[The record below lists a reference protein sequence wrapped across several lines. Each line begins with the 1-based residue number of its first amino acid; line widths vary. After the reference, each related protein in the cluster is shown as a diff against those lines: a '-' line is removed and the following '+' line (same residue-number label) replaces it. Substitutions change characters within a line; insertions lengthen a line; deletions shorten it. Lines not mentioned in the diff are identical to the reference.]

1 MKKSKMTRSK
11 KAIFAGFLSAAMVAQ
26 SVSAFA
32 AEAGG
37 EYLPDL
43 QTQNQEVVSET
54 AGESSTAAETAPEE
68 TVAPETAVQTEENSV
83 ATQEASVEKKTFTD
97 AEIAANDGVIYLA
110 NCGSS
115 DTSVTPSGSK
125 RGYHTERILP
135 LSVRQDHL

>member
-54 AGESSTAAETAPEE
+54 AGESSPAAETAPEE
-68 TVAPETAVQTEENSV
+68 TVAPETVVQSV
-83 ATQEASVEKKTFTD
+83 F
-97 AEIAANDGVIYLA
+97 
-110 NCGSS
+110 
-115 DTSVTPSGSK
+115 
-125 RGYHTERILP
+125 
-135 LSVRQDHL
+135 

>member
-54 AGESSTAAETAPEE
+54 AGESSPAP
-68 TVAPETAVQTEENSV
+68 
-83 ATQEASVEKKTFTD
+83 
-97 AEIAANDGVIYLA
+97 LA
-110 NCGSS
+110 
-115 DTSVTPSGSK
+115 
-125 RGYHTERILP
+125 HHLP
-135 LSVRQDHL
+135 QKHAGARLRPV

>member
-54 AGESSTAAETAPEE
+54 AGESSPAAETAPGRNRC
-68 TVAPETAVQTEENSV
+68 TGNSG
-83 ATQEASVEKKTFTD
+83 ADRGKFCYNTGSVCGEKDF
-97 AEIAANDGVIYLA
+97 YRCR
-110 NCGSS
+110 NC
-115 DTSVTPSGSK
+115 SK
-125 RGYHTERILP
+125 
-135 LSVRQDHL
+135 

>member
-54 AGESSTAAETAPEE
+54 AGKVPLL
-68 TVAPETAVQTEENSV
+68 QK
-83 ATQEASVEKKTFTD
+83 QHRKKPLHRKQQYRQRK
-97 AEIAANDGVIYLA
+97 ILLQHR
-110 NCGSS
+110 
-115 DTSVTPSGSK
+115 K
-125 RGYHTERILP
+125 RLWRKRL
-135 LSVRQDHL
+135 LQMQKLQQMMA